1 MKEDRSNYNGRNPE
15 GAVSYREDRGE
26 PKEVSVEELKTL
38 IKDTKYWEKEFKH
51 IQKVFISVSILLS
64 IGSFISGIFFGLML
78 GG

>member
-1 MKEDRSNYNGRNPE
+1 MKEERSKYNGWNSE
-15 GAVSYREDRGE
+15 GAVTYREDRGE
-26 PKEVSVEELKTL
+26 PKEVNAEEWKTL
-38 IKDTKYWEKEFKH
+38 IKDTIGRKNKH

>member
-1 MKEDRSNYNGRNPE
+1 MKEERSKYNGRNPE
-15 GAVSYREDRGE
+15 GSVIYREDRGE
-26 PKEVSVEELKTL
+26 PKEVSVEEFKTL
-38 IKDTKYWEKEFKH
+38 IKDTIGRKNKH